1 MIDRPMLLRM
11 TKEEREI
18 AELQAILSIAD
29 SLAAIK
35 DEVLAMRGALSAL
48 SALSEQGEAT
58 GKKK

>member
-18 AELQAILSIAD
+18 AVVQAIVSMAE
-29 SLAAIK
+29 SLEAIK
-35 DEVLAMRGALSAL
+35 DEVLAIRGALSAMGG
-48 SALSEQGEAT
+48 QV

>member
-1 MIDRPMLLRM
+1 MIDRPVLLRM

-48 SALSEQGEAT
+48 SEQGDAPR
-58 GKKK
+58 KKK